1 MNDFEITFNDNNY
14 LEVWKDML
22 KRKKIELQKK
32 ERIEKLNKIEIL
44 HNPTSISF
52 FYDYWQN
59 MFDKAELIKLRIEKL
74 NKLKND

>member
-44 HNPTSISF
+44 
-52 FYDYWQN
+52 Q
-59 MFDKAELIKLRIEKL
+59 IKLII
-74 NKLKND
+74 